1 MAEEKESLLKNVKA
15 QITAG
20 VAVVLTTLGTVFSEK
35 VEEFFGV
42 EGDDAGVEVVQ
53 ENNQSV
59 NVEGP
64 TIVVNIPEQKKDT
77 VVKKVYVKPVEKPKE
92 KEEKSIGNLHKAKER
107 EKNENNS
114 NYFTNSNVFCTLVF
128 STRRT
133 TKTNVG
139 RCRNTRTKGSSNI
152 LNLDSRS
159 NDFILGGMDYI
170 SLWHPIRRS

>member
-1 MAEEKESLLKNVKA
+1 MAEEKKSLLSNIKA

-92 KEEKSIGNLHKAKER
+92 KEEKI
-107 EKNENNS
+107 
-114 NYFTNSNVFCTLVF
+114 
-128 STRRT
+128 
-133 TKTNVG
+133 
-139 RCRNTRTKGSSNI
+139 
-152 LNLDSRS
+152 D
-159 NDFILGGMDYI
+159 
-170 SLWHPIRRS
+170 W

>member
-42 EGDDAGVEVVQ
+42 EGDDADVEVVQ

-92 KEEKSIGNLHKAKER
+92 KEEKI
-107 EKNENNS
+107 
-114 NYFTNSNVFCTLVF
+114 
-128 STRRT
+128 
-133 TKTNVG
+133 
-139 RCRNTRTKGSSNI
+139 
-152 LNLDSRS
+152 D
-159 NDFILGGMDYI
+159 
-170 SLWHPIRRS
+170 W

>member
-64 TIVVNIPEQKKDT
+64 TIVVNIPAVSYTHLRAHET
-77 VVKKVYVKPVEKPKE
+77 
-92 KEEKSIGNLHKAKER
+92 
-107 EKNENNS
+107 
-114 NYFTNSNVFCTLVF
+114 
-128 STRRT
+128 
-133 TKTNVG
+133 
-139 RCRNTRTKGSSNI
+139 
-152 LNLDSRS
+152 
-159 NDFILGGMDYI
+159 
-170 SLWHPIRRS
+170 

>member
-1 MAEEKESLLKNVKA
+1 MAEEKQSLLKNVKA

-42 EGDDAGVEVVQ
+42 EGDDTGVEVVQ

-92 KEEKSIGNLHKAKER
+92 KEEKI
-107 EKNENNS
+107 
-114 NYFTNSNVFCTLVF
+114 
-128 STRRT
+128 
-133 TKTNVG
+133 
-139 RCRNTRTKGSSNI
+139 
-152 LNLDSRS
+152 D
-159 NDFILGGMDYI
+159 
-170 SLWHPIRRS
+170 W

>member
-1 MAEEKESLLKNVKA
+1 MKEEKESLLKNVKA

-35 VEEFFGV
+35 VEEFFGG

-92 KEEKSIGNLHKAKER
+92 KEEKI
-107 EKNENNS
+107 
-114 NYFTNSNVFCTLVF
+114 
-128 STRRT
+128 
-133 TKTNVG
+133 
-139 RCRNTRTKGSSNI
+139 
-152 LNLDSRS
+152 D
-159 NDFILGGMDYI
+159 
-170 SLWHPIRRS
+170 W

>member
-42 EGDDAGVEVVQ
+42 GGDDAGVEVVQ

-92 KEEKSIGNLHKAKER
+92 KEEKI
-107 EKNENNS
+107 
-114 NYFTNSNVFCTLVF
+114 
-128 STRRT
+128 
-133 TKTNVG
+133 
-139 RCRNTRTKGSSNI
+139 
-152 LNLDSRS
+152 D
-159 NDFILGGMDYI
+159 
-170 SLWHPIRRS
+170 W

>member
-1 MAEEKESLLKNVKA
+1 MKEEKKSLLNNIKA

-42 EGDDAGVEVVQ
+42 EGDDTGVEVVQ

-92 KEEKSIGNLHKAKER
+92 KEEKI
-107 EKNENNS
+107 
-114 NYFTNSNVFCTLVF
+114 
-128 STRRT
+128 
-133 TKTNVG
+133 
-139 RCRNTRTKGSSNI
+139 
-152 LNLDSRS
+152 D
-159 NDFILGGMDYI
+159 
-170 SLWHPIRRS
+170 W

>member
-64 TIVVNIPEQKKDT
+64 TKVVNIPEQKKDT

-92 KEEKSIGNLHKAKER
+92 KEEKI
-107 EKNENNS
+107 
-114 NYFTNSNVFCTLVF
+114 
-128 STRRT
+128 
-133 TKTNVG
+133 
-139 RCRNTRTKGSSNI
+139 
-152 LNLDSRS
+152 D
-159 NDFILGGMDYI
+159 
-170 SLWHPIRRS
+170 W